1 MRANLTDAAS
11 LPADGEGAG
20 RDAKRE
26 FFDALAPKWKASLS
40 VDDAT
45 FLASALHMFD
55 TPESAGRRVLDLGC
69 GSGVLFPFYCRWEI
83 VACDISAE
91 MLKRSKEQAPANVV
105 EFVQA
110 DAHRLPFPDDAF
122 ARVAML
128 SMLPHA
134 DDPERVLRECL
145 RVLAPGGTLSVVHLT
160 SAAHINGVHER
171 LGGAV
176 AGDILPDLGELIAL
190 LEGIGFE
197 VEFSDGR
204 SRYVVLCRKPTR

>member
-1 MRANLTDAAS
+1 MRANHTEAR
-11 LPADGEGAG
+11 PAPDGGECGG
-20 RDAKRE
+20 NDAKRD
-26 FFDALAPKWKASLS
+26 FFDALASTWKAELS

-45 FLASALHMFD
+45 FVASVLHMFD

-69 GSGVLFPFYCRWEI
+69 GSGALFPFYPTWEV
-83 VACDISAE
+83 VACDISAG
-91 MLKRSKEQAPANVV
+91 MLKRAREGAPANVV

-110 DAHRLPFPDDAF
+110 DAQRLPFPDGSF

-134 DDPERVLRECL
+134 DDPERALRECL

-160 SAAHINGVHER
+160 SAAHVNGVHER

-176 AGDILPDLGELIAL
+176 AGDALPHIGELIAL
-190 LEGIGFE
+190 LEDIGFR

-204 SRYVVLCRKPTR
+204 SRYVVLCRKP